1 MLTHT
6 GDVTETPDA
15 AVLAHLDEG
24 QIAADLAALVA
35 LAPVD
40 GTLGEVAASHW
51 AADRLTELG
60 ADVDHWEID
69 LPTLR
74 QEPDFPGMEVE
85 RSEAWGTVGVFGAG
99 TDDVPALAL
108 NGHLDVV
115 PAGDPFLW
123 ADNDPFTVREHDGR
137 WYGRGV
143 CDMLG
148 GVAAIVGAAH
158 ALRASGVAL
167 ARPLAVH
174 AVIGEEDG
182 GLGTYATL
190 RRGHTADACV
200 IAEPTA
206 REIVTD
212 NAGSLTFRLVVRGR
226 AAHGSMRS
234 SGISALDALDTVR
247 RGLRELERSRN
258 LDPGERFAHLVIP
271 YPLSIGTVRAGDWAS
286 TVPDLCIA
294 EGRFGVR
301 PGESV
306 ADARAALIE
315 AVHEA
320 CRTDLW
326 LRDHPVEVTF
336 PGGVFAPGRLPDE
349 HGLLDVVREA
359 AVEAGAPRPTAT
371 GAPYGSDLRLYAA
384 AGVPT
389 LQYGPGDIGHAHAV
403 DEHVEVADVM
413 RCARAYVLT
422 ALRLC
427 T

>member
-1 MLTHT
+1 MTHT
-6 GDVTETPDA
+6 GGVTAVPDA
-15 AVLAHLDEG
+15 ATVLAHLDEDA
-24 QIAADLAALVA
+24 IAADLAELVA

-40 GTLGEVAASHW
+40 GTVGEIAASHW
-51 AADRLTELG
+51 AADRLARLG

-69 LPTLR
+69 LPVLR
-74 QEPDFPGMEVE
+74 QEPEFPGMEVE
-85 RSEAWGTVGVFGAG
+85 RSEAWGTVGIFGAG
-99 TDDVPALAL
+99 SGDVPALAF

-123 ADNDPFTVREHDGR
+123 ADNDPFTVRQRDGR

-148 GVAAIVGAAH
+148 GVAALFGAVQ
-158 ALRASGVAL
+158 ALRASGVTL
-167 ARPLAVH
+167 ARPLAIH

-182 GLGTYATL
+182 GLGAYATL

-200 IAEPTA
+200 IGEPTA
-206 REIVTD
+206 RQVVTD

-234 SGISALDALDTVR
+234 SGISALDAFDTVR
-247 RGLRELERSRN
+247 EALRELERARN
-258 LDPGERFAHLVIP
+258 VDPGERFAHLVIP
-271 YPLSIGTVRAGDWAS
+271 YPLSIGTVHAGDWAS

-294 EGRFGVR
+294 EGRYGVR

-306 ADARAALIE
+306 ADARAALIAAVGE
-315 AVHEA
+315 ASRA
-320 CRTDLW
+320 DLW

-336 PGGVFAPGRLPDE
+336 PGGVFAPGRLPDDHE
-349 HGLLDVVREA
+349 LLDVVCEA
-359 AVEAGAPRPTAT
+359 AAEAGAPRPVPI

-389 LQYGPGDIGHAHAV
+389 LQYGPGSIGDAHAV
-403 DEHVEVADVM
+403 DEHVEIADVM
-413 RCARAYVLT
+413 GCARAYALT

-427 T
+427 G

>member
-1 MLTHT
+1 
-6 GDVTETPDA
+6 VTSSDAA
-15 AVLAHLDEG
+15 AVLAHLDEDA
-24 QIAADLAALVA
+24 IAADLAALVA

-40 GTLGEVAASHW
+40 GTVGEVAASHW
-51 AADRLTELG
+51 VADRLAELG
-60 ADVDHWEID
+60 AEVDHWEID

-85 RSEAWGTVGVFGAG
+85 RAEAWGTVGLIGPPTG
-99 TDDVPALAL
+99 EVPALAL

-115 PAGDPFLW
+115 PAGDAFLW
-123 ADNDPFTVREHDGR
+123 ADNDPFTVRERDGR

-148 GVAAIVGAAH
+148 GVAAILGAAR
-158 ALRASGVAL
+158 ALRTSGVTL

-174 AVIGEEDG
+174 AVVGEEDG

-206 REIVTD
+206 QEVVTD
-212 NAGSLTFRLVVRGR
+212 NAGALTFRLAVRGR
-226 AAHGSMRS
+226 AVHGSMRA
-234 SGISALDALDTVR
+234 SGVSALDALDTVR
-247 RGLRELERSRN
+247 QALRELERSRN
-258 LDPGERFAHLVIP
+258 LDPGERFSHLVIP
-271 YPLSIGTVRAGDWAS
+271 YPLSIGTVHAGDWAS

-294 EGRFGVR
+294 EGRYGVR

-306 ADARAALIE
+306 ADARAALIAAVAE
-315 AVHEA
+315 AS
-320 CRTDLW
+320 RTDVW

-336 PGGVFAPGRLPDE
+336 PGGVFAPGRLPEDHE
-349 HGLLDVVREA
+349 LLDVVSEA
-359 AVEAGAPRPTAT
+359 AVQAGAPRPKAT

-384 AGVPT
+384 AGIPT
-389 LQYGPGDIGHAHAV
+389 LQYGPGDIADAHAIG
-403 DEHVEVADVM
+403 ENVEITEVM
-413 RCARAYVLT
+413 DCARTYALT

-427 T
+427 G

>member
-1 MLTHT
+1 
-6 GDVTETPDA
+6 VTSSDAA
-15 AVLAHLDEG
+15 AVLAHLDEDA
-24 QIAADLAALVA
+24 IAADLAALVA

-40 GTLGEVAASHW
+40 GTVGEVAASHW
-51 AADRLTELG
+51 VADRLAELG
-60 ADVDHWEID
+60 AEVDHWEID

-85 RSEAWGTVGVFGAG
+85 RAEAWGTVGLIGPPTG
-99 TDDVPALAL
+99 EVPALAL

-115 PAGDPFLW
+115 PAGDAFLW
-123 ADNDPFTVREHDGR
+123 ADNDPFTVRERDGR

-148 GVAAIVGAAH
+148 GVAAILGAAR
-158 ALRASGVAL
+158 ALRTSGVTL

-174 AVIGEEDG
+174 AVVGEEDG

-206 REIVTD
+206 QEVVTD
-212 NAGSLTFRLVVRGR
+212 NAGALTFRLAVRGR
-226 AAHGSMRS
+226 AVHGSMRA
-234 SGISALDALDTVR
+234 SGVSALDALDTVR
-247 RGLRELERSRN
+247 QALRELERSRN
-258 LDPGERFAHLVIP
+258 LDPGERFSHLVIP
-271 YPLSIGTVRAGDWAS
+271 YPLSIGTVHAGDWAS

-294 EGRFGVR
+294 EGRYGVR

-306 ADARAALIE
+306 ADARAALIAAVAE
-315 AVHEA
+315 AS
-320 CRTDLW
+320 RTDLW

-336 PGGVFAPGRLPDE
+336 PGGVFAPGRLPEDHE
-349 HGLLDVVREA
+349 LLDVVSEA
-359 AVEAGAPRPTAT
+359 AVHAGAPRPKAT

-384 AGVPT
+384 AGIPT
-389 LQYGPGDIGHAHAV
+389 LQYGPGDIADAHAIG
-403 DEHVEVADVM
+403 ENVEITEVM
-413 RCARAYVLT
+413 DCARTYALT

-427 T
+427 G